1 MNIVGVE
8 GKSVA
13 EISAEVERG
22 GRFVI
27 FSWCVSLLVIT
38 LKRGTDIYFVQAGE
52 SAAAQ
57 GLKYTLLSLLMG
69 WWGFPFGLV
78 YTPFCVAQNLSGG
91 RDVTREVMR
100 ALAA

>member
-1 MNIVGVE
+1 MNILGVE

-13 EISAEVERG
+13 EISADVERG
-22 GRFVI
+22 GRFVV
-27 FSWCVSLLVIT
+27 FSWCISLLVVT
-38 LKRGTDIYFVQAGE
+38 FKRGTDIYFVRPGE
-52 SAAAQ
+52 SATAK
-57 GLKYTLLSLLMG
+57 GLPWTLLSLLMG

-78 YTPFCVAQNLSGG
+78 YTPFCVVQNLAGG